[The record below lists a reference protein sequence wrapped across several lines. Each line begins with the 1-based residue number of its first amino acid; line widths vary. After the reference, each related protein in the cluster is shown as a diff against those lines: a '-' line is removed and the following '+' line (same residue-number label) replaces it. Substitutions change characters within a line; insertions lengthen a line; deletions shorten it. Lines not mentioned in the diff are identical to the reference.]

1 MRKEYIERT
10 GIFVDVITGLT
21 IVDQAVA
28 QYADAVLAKIQQYPA
43 ADVVEVKHGRWMM
56 TLYTTTSKRRRVI
69 SNKKY
74 DCSECG
80 YSNGR
85 KQSPYCPNCGAK
97 MDGGKDNG

>member
-1 MRKEYIERT
+1 MSEYIEREAL
-10 GIFVDVITGLT
+10 I
-21 IVDQAVA
+21 AA
-28 QYADAVLAKIQQYPA
+28 YDAAHKGPPGGARKLMEDAPA

-74 DCSECG
+74 ASSECG